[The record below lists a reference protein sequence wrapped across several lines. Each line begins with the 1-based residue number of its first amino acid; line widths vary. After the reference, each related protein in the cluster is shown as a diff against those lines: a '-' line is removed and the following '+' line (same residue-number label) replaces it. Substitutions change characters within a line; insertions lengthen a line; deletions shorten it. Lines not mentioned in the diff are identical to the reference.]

1 MGWFKPQNTFAKPTG
16 NAAVNA
22 GQPAPGTGAQ
32 WTPTTS
38 PPPQVFD
45 DHRPR
50 VPLHPTRGKRTW
62 LTPSSPR
69 GGQQGMASPLDDAQR
84 RPSGGPFA
92 MTAIPPVSGLPIPV
106 TTPYYSRGAAATVQN
121 FGKVLYNP
129 IGAGIPVPN
138 RTQPS
143 YGPSGQYIEGSIW
156 WTSQVIPT
164 SIPTAALTSPQEL
177 ADLLDPLTVYAVAR
191 VNG

>member
-1 MGWFKPQNTFAKPTG
+1 MGWFKPRNTFANPTN

-22 GQPAPGTGAQ
+22 GQPAPGAGAQ
-32 WTPTTS
+32 WLPTTS
-38 PPPQVFD
+38 PPPQAFD
-45 DHRPR
+45 DPRPR
-50 VPLHPTRGKRTW
+50 EPLHPTRGKRSW

-69 GGQQGMASPLDDAQR
+69 GGQQGMASPLDALQS
-84 RPSGGPFA
+84 RPTDGPFA
-92 MTAIPPVSGLPIPV
+92 MDAIPPVSGLPIAV
-106 TTPYYSRGAAATVQN
+106 ETPYYSRGAAAFVQN

-138 RTQPS
+138 RPQAS
-143 YGPSGQYIEGSIW
+143 YGPSGQYIEGSIF

-164 SIPTAALTSPQEL
+164 SIPPTALTSPQEL